1 MLRNNFSNLTKFKTL
16 LCKVP
21 QGFELPFLDDSMF
34 RLDSRFALLKAA
46 EISVVLCPCFRSLG
60 IPSVGS
66 PNVDVSDIFF
76 VADLV
81 QPLVLLLDLPGY
93 GSSHHQQVRV
103 DGANR
108 LHVLQYL
115 VLSRVVG
122 DSLDMSSLT
131 EC

>member
-1 MLRNNFSNLTKFKTL
+1 
-16 LCKVP
+16 
-21 QGFELPFLDDSMF
+21 MF

-81 QPLVLLLDLPGY
+81 QHLVLSLDLPGD
-93 GSSHHQQVRV
+93 GSSHHHQVRV

-108 LHVLQYL
+108 LQVLQHL
-115 VLSRVVG
+115 VFSGVVG

>member
-1 MLRNNFSNLTKFKTL
+1 M
-16 LCKVP
+16 
-21 QGFELPFLDDSMF
+21 
-34 RLDSRFALLKAA
+34 
-46 EISVVLCPCFRSLG
+46 VLCSFFRSLC
-60 IPSVGS
+60 IPGVGS

-81 QPLVLLLDLPGY
+81 QPLVLLLDLPGD

-122 DSLDMSSLT
+122 DSPNVSSLT

>member
-1 MLRNNFSNLTKFKTL
+1 MPKFISL
-16 LCKVP
+16 SCKVT
-21 QGFELPFLDDSMF
+21 QGFELPFLDGNMF

-46 EISVVLCPCFRSLG
+46 EIFVFLCPCFRSLG

-66 PNVDVSDIFF
+66 PNVDVSDIFL

-81 QPLVLLLDLPGY
+81 QHLVLLLDLSGD
-93 GSSHHQQVRV
+93 GSSHHHQVRV

-108 LHVLQYL
+108 LQVLQYL
-115 VLSRVVG
+115 VFSRVVG

>member
-1 MLRNNFSNLTKFKTL
+1 M
-16 LCKVP
+16 
-21 QGFELPFLDDSMF
+21 
-34 RLDSRFALLKAA
+34 
-46 EISVVLCPCFRSLG
+46 VLCPCFRSLG

-66 PNVDVSDIFF
+66 PNGNVDVSDIFF

-93 GSSHHQQVRV
+93 GLVHHHQVRV
-103 DGANR
+103 DRANR

>member
-1 MLRNNFSNLTKFKTL
+1 MSKFISL
-16 LCKVP
+16 SCKVP

-46 EISVVLCPCFRSLG
+46 EIFVFLCPCFRSLG

-81 QPLVLLLDLPGY
+81 QHLVLSLDLPGD
-93 GSSHHQQVRV
+93 GSSHHHQVRV

-108 LHVLQYL
+108 LQVLQYL
-115 VLSRVVG
+115 VFSRVVG

>member
-1 MLRNNFSNLTKFKTL
+1 LS
-16 LCKVP
+16 CKVP

-34 RLDSRFALLKAA
+34 RLDSRFALLKAE
-46 EISVVLCPCFRSLG
+46 EIFVFFCPCFRSLC
-60 IPSVGS
+60 IPGVGS
-66 PNVDVSDIFF
+66 PNVSDIFF

-81 QPLVLLLDLPGY
+81 QHLVLSLDLPGD
-93 GSSHHQQVRV
+93 GSSHHHQVRV

-108 LHVLQYL
+108 LQVLQYL